1 MNNGYYSGRGGAGGS
16 FFLGLLLGAV
26 AGGVA
31 ALMLAPRSG
40 QETRD
45 MVKNKINQMKE
56 IARDTANDVKQGAQ
70 DIKRTMQS

>member
-1 MNNGYYSGRGGAGGS
+1 MYNGHYSGQTGSGGK
-16 FFLGLLLGAV
+16 FLVGLLVGALV
-26 AGGVA
+26 GGVA
-31 ALMLAPRSG
+31 VLMLAPKSG

-56 IARDTANDVKQGAQ
+56 IVSYTAKDIKQGAQ